1 MIRGFVSVSSAA
13 ACRTMASPPIPP
25 IDRLVPPP
33 SAAPSAD
40 EARQAVDL
48 FRQGLDAQVVP
59 LAQALAHKY
68 PQHGLGWMLLAA
80 SLARQ
85 QKYAEA
91 LQPAER
97 AVQLMPDRAELH
109 SNLGIAY
116 YRLERLAEAERC
128 YRSALAL
135 QPAHAQA
142 LFNLGRLQTRLE
154 RYAESA
160 ATFGLL
166 VQAHPEDGEAHAEL
180 GIAQAGLERWVAA
193 EQSHRRAL
201 ALGHRDTVVLDHLAR
216 SLMEQARP
224 HEALAMLREAIAL
237 QPEAPRLL
245 GNFLFTRNHVPGE
258 EQPGLPPEA
267 IRFGEALRAVAGPP
281 RTAWNCQPGPDVLRV
296 GLVSADLRRHP
307 VASFLHGF
315 VGHAAAHKLA
325 LYAYSTRSGEDAV
338 TARLKPRFAGWCDVA
353 GLDAQGAADRI
364 AQDGI
369 HVLFDLSGHTAG
381 NRLDVFALSPA
392 PVQVTWL
399 GVPATTGLPAIQYML
414 SDPHASGPGDQAWF
428 SERLWP
434 LPESWFCYAPLEPAP
449 EVAPLPALANGHL
462 TFGSFNSM
470 TKINDGVVRTWAKLL
485 HAAVGSRLLLRNWQL
500 QDPALAQQLRERFA
514 LHGIAPERLEFEG
527 PIVSLAS
534 HLAQYARVD
543 IALDTFPYVGGT
555 TTTEALYMGVPVLT
569 LRGSGRMLRLG
580 ESLLQLAG
588 LPEWIAADED
598 DYVARGAGFA
608 SDLQGLA
615 RVRAGL
621 RSRVSA
627 TALLDGERFARQ
639 FAEATW
645 SLWRTT
651 PR

>member
-1 MIRGFVSVSSAA
+1 VPP
-13 ACRTMASPPIPP
+13 SPPT
-25 IDRLVPPP
+25 
-33 SAAPSAD
+33 AAPSAD
-40 EARQAVDL
+40 EARRAVDL

-59 LAQALAHKY
+59 VAQALARKY

-85 QKYAEA
+85 QNYAEA

-116 YRLERLAEAERC
+116 YRLERLAEAERS

-135 QPAHAQA
+135 QPTHAQA
-142 LFNLGRLQTRLE
+142 LFNLGRLQTRQE

-166 VQAHPEDGEAHAEL
+166 VQAHPGDGEAHAEL

-193 EQSHRRAL
+193 GQSHRRAL

-216 SLMEQARP
+216 ALLEQARP
-224 HEALAMLREAIAL
+224 HEALPTLREAIAL
-237 QPEAPRLL
+237 QPDAPRLL

-258 EQPGLPPEA
+258 EQPGLPPQA
-267 IRFGEALRAVAGPP
+267 IRFGEVLRAAAGQPS
-281 RTAWNCQPGPDVLRV
+281 TAWNCEPQPDVLRV
-296 GLVSADLRRHP
+296 GFVSADLRRHP

-315 VGHAAAHKLA
+315 IGHVGAHKLA
-325 LYAYSTRSGEDAV
+325 LYAYATRSGEDAV
-338 TARLKPRFAGWCDVA
+338 TARLKPHFAGWRDVA
-353 GLDAQGAADRI
+353 GLSARDAADRI

-369 HVLFDLSGHTAG
+369 HVLLDLSGHTAG

-399 GVPATTGLPAIQYML
+399 GVPATTGLPAIHYVL
-414 SDPHASGPGDQAWF
+414 TDPHASRPGDQAWF

-449 EVAPLPALANGHL
+449 DVAPLPALANGHL

-470 TKINDGVVRTWAKLL
+470 TKLNDAVVRTWGRLL
-485 HAAVGSRLLLRNWQL
+485 HAVAGSRLLLRNWQL
-500 QDPALAQQLRERFA
+500 QDPALAQQLRDRFA
-514 LHGIAPERLEFEG
+514 AEGIAPERLQFEG

-534 HLAQYARVD
+534 HLAQYARID

-555 TTTEALYMGVPVLT
+555 TTTEALYMGVPALT

-580 ESLLQLAG
+580 ESLLQIAG
-588 LPEWIAADED
+588 LPDWIAGDEN
-598 DYVARGAGFA
+598 DYVDKAAAFA
-608 SDLQGLA
+608 SDLPRLA
-615 RVRAGL
+615 ELRAGL
-621 RSRVSA
+621 RGRVSA
-627 TALLDGERFARQ
+627 TALLDGKRFARQ
-639 FAEATW
+639 FADAMWAMW
-645 SLWRTT
+645 SAA